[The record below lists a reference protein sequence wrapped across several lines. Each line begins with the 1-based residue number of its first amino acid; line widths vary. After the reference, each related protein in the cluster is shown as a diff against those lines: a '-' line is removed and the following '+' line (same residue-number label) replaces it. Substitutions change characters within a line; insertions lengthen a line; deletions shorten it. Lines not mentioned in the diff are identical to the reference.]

1 MFKSLGN
8 NASVFPMP
16 VLMIATYDENGVVDV
31 MNAAWGMNC
40 DPDKLMLCLTG
51 THKTAKNLRIS
62 KACTVAMADRA
73 HLKEADFFGM
83 ASGNKM
89 ADKFARSGLTAVKSD
104 KVNAPV
110 IAEFPLVMECELAEI
125 VNTENL
131 HAVVGR
137 IVNVAAE
144 ESVLD
149 ADGKVD
155 VAKLEAFAFDNF
167 RSGYYAMG
175 EKAGQAWDNG
185 NKYMG

>member
-89 ADKFARSGLTAVKSD
+89 ADKFEKSGMEAVKSE
-104 KVNAPV
+104 KVNAP
-110 IAEFPLVMECELAEI
+110 IIKGFPIVMECELLEE
-125 VNTENL
+125 VETEHL
-131 HAVVGR
+131 HCFVVQ
-137 IVNVAAE
+137 VVDTLAE
-144 ESVLD
+144 EAVLKE
-149 ADGKVD
+149 DGKPCIHKADLV
-155 VAKLEAFAFDNF
+155 LFNQF
-167 RSGYYAMG
+167 RASYMAVG
-175 EKAGQAWDNG
+175 EKVGQAWG
-185 NKYMG
+185 EGKALL